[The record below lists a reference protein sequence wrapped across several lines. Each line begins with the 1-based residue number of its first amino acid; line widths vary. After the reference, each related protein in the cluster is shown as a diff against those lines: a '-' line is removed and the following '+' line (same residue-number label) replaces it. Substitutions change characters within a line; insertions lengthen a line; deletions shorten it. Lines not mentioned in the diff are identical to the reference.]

1 MKGASFLRLKS
12 LLLAGLLALLC
23 SAPASASEVEA
34 AEHQR
39 LQAEMLRL
47 ASRNAWQGV
56 EQNFE
61 ELLTLQDRGEVLTV
75 QDWMLGVHAARGIG
89 NMTACRHRLVMG
101 LEIQANE
108 ESQVWLT
115 QIDDTYAQVTL
126 SADRVLSPTLS
137 PAVMPFIPDQRK
149 AIEWAQGQVAESRD
163 FEGLLPAGT
172 YSYGEESF
180 EVVGGGEALT
190 VHLDAPVIER
200 SADQPFGLSYAGPR
214 VNLGAVLT
222 QGGEASEEGAPPAF
236 GGAGIR
242 ASLGLEVGLN
252 PRLGLFAEVGYHGL
266 RSVVDR
272 SDSAALEAVG
282 QFSGSLLRTGFLALG
297 PTYRLGRFRLS
308 GGPVFAVGTA
318 RAAADEPSD
327 DGPSVWVT
335 QGTMAALGGEAGVG
349 FAVLPIGTALET
361 VVSLNGGAQTDSQ
374 RWYPWAQFALCI
386 GPRPE
391 ASR

>member
-1 MKGASFLRLKS
+1 
-12 LLLAGLLALLC
+12 
-23 SAPASASEVEA
+23 
-34 AEHQR
+34 
-39 LQAEMLRL
+39 MLRL

-89 NMTACRHRLVMG
+89 DMTSCRDRLVKV
-101 LEIQANE
+101 LSIQDND
-108 ESQVWLT
+108 ESRVWLS
-115 QIDDTYAQVTL
+115 QIDDTYARVALT
-126 SADRVLSPTLS
+126 ADRVLSPSLS

-149 AIEWAQGQVAESRD
+149 AIEWAQAQVTESRNFD
-163 FEGLLPAGT
+163 GLLPAGT
-172 YSYGEESF
+172 YTYGEESF
-180 EVVGGGEALT
+180 EVVGGGEALDL
-190 VHLDAPVIER
+190 HLDAPVIER
-200 SADQPFGLSYAGPR
+200 SSDKLFGLSYAGPR

-222 QGGEASEEGAPPAF
+222 QGGEPSEEGAPPAF
-236 GGAGIR
+236 GGAGVR

-266 RSVVDR
+266 KSVADR
-272 SDSAALEAVG
+272 SDSEALEAVG
-282 QFSGSLLRTGFLALG
+282 QFSGSLLRTGFFALG
-297 PTYRLGRFRLS
+297 PTYRMGRLRLS

-318 RAAADEPSD
+318 QAAADEPSE

-335 QGTMAALGGEAGVG
+335 QGTMAALGGEMGVG

-374 RWYPWAQFALCI
+374 RWYPWAQLALCV